1 MNGATVLTK
10 FTADT
15 KDLDSKTKS
24 ANNNLK
30 GFIAGVGGAIG
41 IAGAMGA
48 AYVKAGEAV
57 VSMTKSAVQSAG
69 ELEQQI
75 GGTEAV
81 FGEFADT
88 VQKKA
93 SASFETMG
101 TSANDYMQTI
111 NKMASILQGS
121 GYTVEDSM
129 NTSAEVMQRATDVAS
144 VMGIS
149 VDEAMT
155 AITGAAKGN
164 FTMMDNL
171 GVAMNA
177 TNLQAYALSKG
188 IDKSYQ
194 SMTTAEKSGLA
205 YQMFLEKTEKYAG
218 NYAKENKT
226 LAGSMKT
233 LSSAWQNF
241 LSGAGGT
248 QEVIDSVVNA
258 LDVIGPMVIEIAPK
272 VITGVIQ
279 IINALLPMLPQL
291 ITELIPA
298 IIEGTQLLIVGL
310 IKALPDLVIAITNSL
325 PTLIPMI
332 IDAILEIIPALI
344 DTLPQWIWAGVD
356 LILGLVSGLVMAV
369 PTVLARVVDIA
380 ISIFNTLLNLLSPKR
395 FAEIGKNIL
404 KGLWNG
410 IKSAKDWVVNK
421 VKEIGKSILGGLKGI
436 LGIHSPSTEFAM
448 IGKFSVLGYTEALD
462 SMKKDIQQQVGE
474 TFGISPQLAS
484 SSALNYSPNVQVIN
498 NINMKQD
505 PLGQMVNDI
514 KTFSGGSKND
524 YNYGMGV

>member
-1 MNGATVLTK
+1 
-10 FTADT
+10 
-15 KDLDSKTKS
+15 
-24 ANNNLK
+24 
-30 GFIAGVGGAIG
+30 
-41 IAGAMGA
+41 
-48 AYVKAGEAV
+48 
-57 VSMTKSAVQSAG
+57 
-69 ELEQQI
+69 
-75 GGTEAV
+75 
-81 FGEFADT
+81 
-88 VQKKA
+88 
-93 SASFETMG
+93 
-101 TSANDYMQTI
+101 
-111 NKMASILQGS
+111 
-121 GYTVEDSM
+121 
-129 NTSAEVMQRATDVAS
+129 
-144 VMGIS
+144 
-149 VDEAMT
+149 
-155 AITGAAKGN
+155 
-164 FTMMDNL
+164 
-171 GVAMNA
+171 MNA

-344 DTLPQWIWAGVD
+344 DTLPQWVWAGVD

-380 ISIFNTLLNLLSPKR
+380 TSIFNTLLNLLSPKR

>member
-10 FTADT
+10 FIADT
-15 KDLDSKTKS
+15 SDLDKKTKQS
-24 ANNNLK
+24 ESNLSGLQK
-30 GFIAGVGGAIG
+30 AFMGGALGVSAIG
-41 IAGAMGA
+41 G

-57 VSMTKSAVQSAG
+57 VQMTTSAVKKAG

-129 NTSAEVMQRATDVAS
+129 NTSAEVMQRAADVAS

-188 IDKSYQ
+188 ITKSYQ

-218 NYAKENKT
+218 NYVKENKT
-226 LAGSMKT
+226 LAGSMQT

-248 QEVIDSVVNA
+248 QEVIDSVINA
-258 LDVIGPMVIEIAPK
+258 LDVVTPMVLDILPK
-272 VITGVIQ
+272 VVTGIVQ
-279 IINALLPMLPQL
+279 IVNSLIPMLPDMLVQL
-291 ITELIPA
+291 LPA
-298 IIEGTQLLIVGL
+298 LIEGTQLLIVG
-310 IKALPDLVIAITNSL
+310 IINVLPDLVVAIANML

-332 IDAILEIIPALI
+332 IDAILAIIPALI
-344 DTLPQWIWAGVD
+344 DNLPLFVAAGFD
-356 LILGLVSGLVMAV
+356 LILGLLSGIIGAV
-369 PTVLARVVDIA
+369 PTLLARVAEIGIKLVN
-380 ISIFNTLLNLLSPKR
+380 SIKTMLSPTKMG
-395 FAEIGKNIL
+395 EIGKNML
-404 KGLWNG
+404 TGLWNG
-410 IKSAKDWVVNK
+410 IKGMKDWVVSK
-421 VKEIGKSILGGLKGI
+421 VKEIGKSILSGLKDI
-436 LGIHSPSTEFAM
+436 LGIASPSKEFAM

-474 TFGISPQLAS
+474 TFGISPQLAN
-484 SSALNYSPNVQVIN
+484 SSALNYTPNVQVVN
-498 NINMKQD
+498 NITMKQD